1 MSTFLLEIFTPFG
14 KYFDR
19 YVEELV
25 IQTDDYVLGILP
37 NHTPLVSKVKVSKM
51 YIIQN
56 GDKKCYAIGEGL
68 LNITKDGVT
77 LLLESIES
85 KDDIDIDRAKDAK
98 KRAEQR
104 LATLVNI
111 DVERA
116 QRALNRA
123 NNRIS
128 VYENDDQEELLCIPG
143 MM

>member
-14 KYFDR
+14 KYYDR
-19 YVEELV
+19 YVDELV

-51 YIIQN
+51 FIIQN
-56 GDKKCYAIGEGL
+56 GDRKCYAIGEGL
-68 LNITKDGVT
+68 LNISKDGVT

-85 KDDIDIDRAKDAK
+85 KDDIDIARAKDAK
-98 KRAEQR
+98 KRAEER

-123 NNRIS
+123 NNRIN
-128 VYENDDQEELLCIPG
+128 VYENDD
-143 MM
+143 

>member
-104 LATLVNI
+104 LAALMNI

-128 VYENDDQEELLCIPG
+128 VYENDD
-143 MM
+143 

>member
-37 NHTPLVSKVKVSKM
+37 NHTPLVSKVKISKM

-68 LNITKDGVT
+68 LNISKDGVT

-116 QRALNRA
+116 QKALNRA

-128 VYENDDQEELLCIPG
+128 VYENDD
-143 MM
+143 

>member
-14 KYFDR
+14 KYYDR
-19 YVEELV
+19 YVDELV

-51 YIIQN
+51 FIIQN
-56 GDKKCYAIGEGL
+56 GDRKCYAIGEGL
-68 LNITKDGVT
+68 LNISKDGVT

-85 KDDIDIDRAKDAK
+85 KDDIDIDRARDAK
-98 KRAEQR
+98 KRAEER

-128 VYENDDQEELLCIPG
+128 VYENDDQEELLCILG

>member
-14 KYFDR
+14 KYYDR
-19 YVEELV
+19 YVDELV

-51 YIIQN
+51 FIIQN
-56 GDKKCYAIGEGL
+56 GDRKCYAIGEGL
-68 LNITKDGVT
+68 LNISKDGVT

-85 KDDIDIDRAKDAK
+85 KDDIDIDRARDAK
-98 KRAEQR
+98 KRAEER

-128 VYENDDQEELLCIPG
+128 VYENDDQEELICIPG

>member
-14 KYFDR
+14 KYYDR
-19 YVEELV
+19 YVDELV

-51 YIIQN
+51 FIIQN
-56 GDKKCYAIGEGL
+56 GDRKCYAIGEGL
-68 LNITKDGVT
+68 LNISKDGVT

-98 KRAEQR
+98 KRAEER
-104 LATLVNI
+104 LTRLVNI

-128 VYENDDQEELLCIPG
+128 VYENDD
-143 MM
+143 

>member
-104 LATLVNI
+104 LATLMNI

-128 VYENDDQEELLCIPG
+128 VYENDD
-143 MM
+143 

>member
-14 KYFDR
+14 KYYDR
-19 YVEELV
+19 YVDELV

-51 YIIQN
+51 FIIQN
-56 GDKKCYAIGEGL
+56 GDRKCYAIGEGL
-68 LNITKDGVT
+68 LNISKDGVT

-98 KRAEQR
+98 KRAEER

-123 NNRIS
+123 NNRIN
-128 VYENDDQEELLCIPG
+128 VYENDD
-143 MM
+143 

>member
-68 LNITKDGVT
+68 LNISKEGVT

-98 KRAEQR
+98 KRAEER

-128 VYENDDQEELLCIPG
+128 VYENDD
-143 MM
+143 

>member
-1 MSTFLLEIFTPFG
+1 MSAFLLEIFTPFG
-14 KYFDR
+14 KYYDR
-19 YVEELV
+19 YVDELV

-51 YIIQN
+51 FIIQN
-56 GDKKCYAIGEGL
+56 GDRKCYAIGEGL
-68 LNITKDGVT
+68 LNISKDGVT

-98 KRAEQR
+98 KRAEER

-128 VYENDDQEELLCIPG
+128 VYENDD
-143 MM
+143 

>member
-14 KYFDR
+14 KYYDR
-19 YVEELV
+19 YVDELV

-51 YIIQN
+51 FIIQN
-56 GDKKCYAIGEGL
+56 GDRKCYAIGEGL
-68 LNITKDGVT
+68 LNISKDGIT

-98 KRAEQR
+98 KRAEER

-128 VYENDDQEELLCIPG
+128 VYENDD
-143 MM
+143 

>member
-14 KYFDR
+14 KHFDR

-37 NHTPLVSKVKVSKM
+37 NHTPLVSKVKISKM

-56 GDKKCYAIGEGL
+56 GNKKCYAIGEGL
-68 LNITKDGVT
+68 LNISKDGVT

-85 KDDIDIDRAKDAK
+85 KNDIDIDRAKDAK

-116 QRALNRA
+116 QKALNRA

-128 VYENDDQEELLCIPG
+128 VYENDD
-143 MM
+143 

>member
-1 MSTFLLEIFTPFG
+1 MKTFLLEIYTPYG

-19 YVEELV
+19 YVDELV
-25 IQTDDYVLGILP
+25 IQTEEYVLGILP
-37 NHTPLVSKVKVSKM
+37 NHTPLVSKVKISKM

-56 GDKKCYAIGEGL
+56 GNKKCYAIGEGL
-68 LNITKDGVT
+68 LNISKDGVT

-85 KDDIDIDRAKDAK
+85 KNDIDIDRAKDAK

-116 QRALNRA
+116 MKALIRA

-128 VYENDDQEELLCIPG
+128 VYENDD
-143 MM
+143 

>member
-68 LNITKDGVT
+68 LNISKDGVT

-128 VYENDDQEELLCIPG
+128 VYENDD
-143 MM
+143 

>member
-19 YVEELV
+19 YVDELV

-51 YIIQN
+51 FIIQN
-56 GDKKCYAIGEGL
+56 GDRKCYAIGEGL
-68 LNITKDGVT
+68 LNISKDGVT

-85 KDDIDIDRAKDAK
+85 KDDIDIDRARDAK
-98 KRAEQR
+98 KRAEER

-128 VYENDDQEELLCIPG
+128 VYENDD
-143 MM
+143 

>member
-37 NHTPLVSKVKVSKM
+37 NHTPLVSKVKISKM

-68 LNITKDGVT
+68 LNISKDGVT

-85 KDDIDIDRAKDAK
+85 KNDIDIDRAKDAK

-128 VYENDDQEELLCIPG
+128 VYENDDQEELLCILG